1 MKTKII
7 FIDTETTGTDT
18 NKNGLIQIAGIVY
31 ETINTR
37 GELKELERFDYRL
50 KPFES
55 DLIEPAAL
63 QVNNTTPEQLAE
75 YPEPK
80 VIYTLFYA
88 LLSKYI
94 NPYDR
99 QDKAFF
105 IGYNARFDYDFL
117 RKFFEKNGNKYF
129 GSFFYFPAIDV
140 MNLAATYLMN
150 ERRELANFKLETV
163 SKHIGIEAAGDLH
176 DAMTDII
183 LTKDLYLTIIKEW
196 TNAKM

>member
-7 FIDTETTGTDT
+7 FIDTETTGTDP

-31 ETINTR
+31 ESINTR
-37 GELKELERFDYRL
+37 GELKELDRFDWKL

-63 QVNNTTPEQLAE
+63 QVNNTTQEQLAE
-75 YPEPK
+75 YPDP
-80 VIYTLFYA
+80 VTVYNDFYK
-88 LLSKYI
+88 LLCKYI
-94 NPYDR
+94 NPYNKL
-99 QDKAFF
+99 DKAFF
-105 IGYNARFDYDFL
+105 AGYNARFDYDFL
-117 RKFFEKNGNKYF
+117 RKFFEKNNNKYF

-163 SKHIGIEAAGDLH
+163 CKHIGIEAAGNLH